1 MYLPRPT
8 GMRKKIEW
16 LTAPMLCAKSVM
28 SQTSSRFQS
37 TTVVWIWKSRPARL
51 HASMPARV
59 SAWAPATPRKAS
71 CFAASR
77 LSMLMPME
85 HAPASLS
92 FRATSSVI
100 SVPLLPNTG
109 RRP

>member
-1 MYLPRPT
+1 
-8 GMRKKIEW
+8 
-16 LTAPMLCAKSVM
+16 
-28 SQTSSRFQS
+28 
-37 TTVVWIWKSRPARL
+37 
-51 HASMPARV
+51 
-59 SAWAPATPRKAS
+59 
-71 CFAASR
+71 
-77 LSMLMPME
+77 MLMPME